1 MQNLVSILSSLDARR
16 RVIVVLATI
25 AVFASVL
32 LMSRM
37 ASNPSMTLLYAR
49 LENGAAGE
57 VVLSLE
63 QRGVPYEVRGSSIF
77 VPSSR
82 RDELRMTL
90 ASEGL
95 PAGGSAGY
103 ELLDGLSGFG
113 TTSQMFDAA
122 YWRAK
127 EGELAR
133 TMLASPVVA
142 SARVHISAPDSQPFR
157 RNQTSA
163 ASVFVTPAQGGISPA
178 QAKAFRYLVAS
189 AVTGLSAEN
198 VSVIDGTTGVVIAGD
213 EPETGLQANNDRIA
227 VLKSGV
233 ERLLEAHVGRGN
245 AVVELSMETETASE
259 AITERRFDPESRVA
273 ISTDTEERS
282 NSETGESA
290 NVTVASNLPDGDA
303 GGGGSSS
310 SQNSET
316 RERVNF
322 EVSETQREI
331 LRAPGAVTRLTVAV
345 LVDGRMTVDAN
356 GAEQWVPRS
365 DEEMEALQELVAS
378 AVGYNE
384 ERGDVITIKS
394 LQFETPVAMGT
405 EATPSMLQNLNIDFT
420 HLIQIAILALVAIAI
435 SLFVVRPILTKPQ
448 PVVAEAPA
456 LASPEPEA
464 EVEPAPLP
472 AAEVALDGE
481 IDNGFELPEMGMAS
495 DFDFDLGGSGDGL
508 PDLASLGSDAADPVD
523 RLRQMIEERQDET
536 LEVLRGWMQDEKESV

>member
-1 MQNLVSILSSLDARR
+1 MQNLVSIWSSLDARR

-25 AVFASVL
+25 AVFASVM

-37 ASNPSMTLLYAR
+37 ASNPNMTLLYAG
-49 LENGAAGE
+49 LDNSAAGE
-57 VVLSLE
+57 VVQSLE
-63 QRGVPYEVRGSSIF
+63 QRGEPYDVRGGSIF
-77 VPSSR
+77 VPSAR

-95 PAGGSAGY
+95 PAAGAAGY

-133 TMLASPVVA
+133 TMLASPLVS

-157 RNQTSA
+157 RSQTAA
-163 ASVFVTPAQGGISPA
+163 ASVFISPAQGGLSPA

-189 AVTGLSAEN
+189 AVTGLSADA
-198 VSVIDGTTGVVIAGD
+198 VSVIDGSTGVVIAGD
-213 EPETGLQANNDRIA
+213 EPEAGAQLNSDRA
-227 VLKSGV
+227 TALKNGV

-245 AVVELSMETETASE
+245 AIVELSVETETASE
-259 AITERRFDPESRVA
+259 AITERRFDPDSRVA
-273 ISTDTEERS
+273 ISTDTEERT
-282 NSETGESA
+282 NSESGENA

-303 GGGGSSS
+303 AAGGSSS

-331 LRAPGAVTRLTVAV
+331 LKAPGAVTRLTVAV

-356 GAEQWVPRS
+356 GAEQWAPRS
-365 DEEMEALQELVAS
+365 QEELDALEELVAS
-378 AVGYNE
+378 AVGYSE
-384 ERGDVITIKS
+384 VRGDVITIKS
-394 LQFETPVAMGT
+394 LQFEAPAPLGT
-405 EATPSMLQNLNIDFT
+405 EASPSLLQNLNVDLT
-420 HLIQIAILALVAIAI
+420 HLIQIAILALVAVAI

-448 PVVAEAPA
+448 PEIAAAPA
-456 LASPEPEA
+456 LASP
-464 EVEPAPLP
+464 APPP
-472 AAEVALDGE
+472 AAVAASAPAVALDGE
-481 IDNGFELPEMGMAS
+481 IESGFDLPDVAGNQN
-495 DFDFDLGGSGDGL
+495 FDFNLESGGEGL
-508 PDLASLGSDAADPVD
+508 PDLASLGGETADPVD